1 MLLFVPIM
9 KFMLK
14 KFPCKVKCNKG
25 GESCIKVK
33 TDK

>member
-14 KFPCKVKCNKG
+14 KFPRKVKCNVMK
-25 GESCIKVK
+25 EERAV
-33 TDK
+33 